1 MALIRWEPAREMASL
16 QQEMNRLF
24 STFFDAPGASAANGT
39 TGSPRRWVPA
49 MDLVE
54 TDDHFV
60 LRADLPGMDESD
72 IDLSLEENVLTL
84 SGERKAEHEEQR
96 EGFYRLERAAGTFSR
111 SLTLPRPAGGPRA
124 EREGRRGGCSRLE
137 RAAGTFS
144 RSLTLPEGVEGDAI
158 NATFD
163 KGVLEV
169 RIPKPEQRKPRK
181 LQIQVGD
188 TPAAIEGR
196 AAEQAATS

>member
-39 TGSPRRWVPA
+39 TGSPRRWLPA

-60 LRADLPGMDESD
+60 LRADLPG
-72 IDLSLEENVLTL
+72 LSEGDVNVELEDNVLTV
-84 SGERKAEHEEQR
+84 SGERKAEHESRR
-96 EGFYRLERAAGTFSR
+96 EGYYRIERASGDFQ
-111 SLTLPRPAGGPRA
+111 
-124 EREGRRGGCSRLE
+124 
-137 RAAGTFS
+137 
-144 RSLTLPEGVEGDAI
+144 RSLTLPEGVNAEAI
-158 NATFD
+158 EASFD

-169 RIPKPEQRKPRK
+169 RIPKPEERKPRK
-181 LQIQVGD
+181 VAISVGGEQK
-188 TPAAIEGR
+188 TIEGS
-196 AAEQAATS
+196 ESTS